1 MKRTIY
7 LVLISFLTFHTV
19 LLAQT
24 SFPWFE
30 AVNEQQMAQENVT
43 SDCTLERSG
52 FNTQTGFDEI
62 IFESK
67 PLFVYTHPQVKKYMR
82 HQYLM
87 ETRAHTEKINENYF
101 VILDYKINSERAKSN
116 YGNLEKDGKI
126 KVNLI
131 NGEHIYLMNIARDR
145 GKVRKSKKS
154 TSYTGTYT
162 LDKDD
167 IKALKK
173 TSISTITVLW
183 EEGVEEYEIQ
193 NIDLLKNQMNCID

>member
-43 SDCTLERSG
+43 SDCTIERSG

-101 VILDYKINSERAKSN
+101 VILDYKINSERAKNN

-126 KVNLI
+126 KVTLI

>member
-7 LVLISFLTFHTV
+7 LVLISIFSFNTL

-24 SFPWFE
+24 AFPWFE
-30 AVNEQQMAQENVT
+30 AVNEKQMSQENAS
-43 SDCTLERSG
+43 SDCTMERSG

-62 IFESK
+62 IFKSK
-67 PLFVYTHPQVKKYMR
+67 PLFVYTHPQVKKYMK

-101 VILDYKINSERAKSN
+101 VILDYKINSERAKNN

-131 NGEHIYLMNIARDR
+131 NGDHIYLMNIARDR

-154 TSYTGTYT
+154 TSYTGTYA

>member
-30 AVNEQQMAQENVT
+30 AVNEQQMSQENVT
-43 SDCTLERSG
+43 SDCTIERSG

-101 VILDYKINSERAKSN
+101 VILDYKINSERAKNN

-126 KVNLI
+126 KVTLI